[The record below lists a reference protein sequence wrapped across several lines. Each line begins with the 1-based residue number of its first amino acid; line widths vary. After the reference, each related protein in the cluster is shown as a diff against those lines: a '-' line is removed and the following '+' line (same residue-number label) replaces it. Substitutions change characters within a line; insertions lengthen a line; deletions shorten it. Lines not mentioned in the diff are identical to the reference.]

1 LSRSVIDDSF
11 LFVRLKPDTTGDD
24 DIVHAIDTEE
34 AESTERISHRDTK
47 TQRISVSRC
56 LRG

>member
-1 LSRSVIDDSF
+1 LNTEAAKNEEPAGWCDGYARVQER
-11 LFVRLKPDTTGDD
+11 VRL
-24 DIVHAIDTEE
+24 IDTEE
-34 AESTERISHRDTK
+34 AENTERMSHRDTK